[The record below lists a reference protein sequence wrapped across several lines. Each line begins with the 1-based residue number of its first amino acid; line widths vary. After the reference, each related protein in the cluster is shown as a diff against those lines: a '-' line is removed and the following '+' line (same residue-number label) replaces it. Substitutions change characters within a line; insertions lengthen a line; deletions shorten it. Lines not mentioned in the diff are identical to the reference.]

1 MGENIGKNSSENL
14 SCNCSQNIFSHTKQP
29 VTDALETTSKRLIQK
44 VAEATGD
51 L

>member
-14 SCNCSQNIFSHTKQP
+14 SCNYSQNIFSHAKRS
-29 VTDALETTSKRLIQK
+29 VTDALETASKRVIQK
-44 VAEATGD
+44 AAEATGD